1 MDTHITINNYFLNL
15 DYKISIIGVTQENG
29 SLFKSDRSELNFI
42 PKKTVPY
49 QITDNIIDILVINNT
64 SIEFTYS
71 NPYNIQ
77 QDQITRII
85 NIFEI
90 KNDQKILKNNYKN
103 VYRYVGTNTNF
114 ILDQLETNHVY
125 YIEIYFIN
133 SGRTITNL

>member
-1 MDTHITINNYFLNL
+1 M
-15 DYKISIIGVTQENG
+15 TQENG

-90 KNDQKILKNNYKN
+90 KNDQKILKNNYKT
-103 VYRYVGTNTNF
+103 YIDISTNTNF

-125 YIEIYFIN
+125 YIEIYFYKFC
-133 SGRTITNL
+133 RTITKS